1 MKLLRTLSW
10 VLACSFVFAVGS
22 ASAAKY
28 KVAKGGVTDGGSVSG
43 RITYDGTA
51 PAPEILKVDEDIEAC
66 GGDRPSDA
74 LLVSADGG
82 IQNVVLSIQKV
93 KSGKDWDFPKGGFT
107 FDQKDCSFT
116 PRIMLIKPRMEGV
129 VLNSD
134 SVGHNFHTISKGIF
148 NVNKK
153 IQPGSKLVVKNNKI
167 RKTGMVR
174 AKCDIHSWMGG
185 YWVVADSPYTVISD
199 ADGNFSIS
207 DIPPGKYTL
216 KIWHE
221 KLGESKQEVVV
232 SKGGNTK
239 TDIAL
244 KL

>member
-1 MKLLRTLSW
+1 MNTLRSVTLVLGCLL
-10 VLACSFVFAVGS
+10 VFAAGS

-28 KVAKGGVTDGGSVSG
+28 KVSKVTDGGSVSG
-43 RITYDGTA
+43 RISYDGTA

-74 LLVSADGG
+74 LLVSSGGG
-82 IQNVVLSIQKV
+82 IQNVVVSIEKI
-93 KSGKDWDFPKGGFT
+93 KAGKDWNFPKGGFT
-107 FDQKDCSFT
+107 FDQKNCSFS
-116 PRIMLIKPRMEGV
+116 PRILLIKSRMEGV

-148 NVNKK
+148 NINKK
-153 IQPGSKLVVKNNKI
+153 IQPGSKLVVKKTKI

-185 YWVVADSPYTVISD
+185 YWVVADTPYTVISD
-199 ADGNFSIS
+199 ADGNFSIT
-207 DIPPGKYTL
+207 DIPAGKYKL

-221 KLGESKQEVVV
+221 KLGESTQEVVV
-232 SKGGNTK
+232 SAGTDTK
-239 TDIAL
+239 ANAAL

>member
-1 MKLLRTLSW
+1 MNTLRSIAL
-10 VLACSFVFAVGS
+10 VLGCLFFFMAGS

-28 KVAKGGVTDGGSVSG
+28 KVSEVKDGGSVSG
-43 RITYDGTA
+43 QISYDGTA

-66 GGDRPSDA
+66 GGDRPSDE
-74 LLVSADGG
+74 LLVSSGGG
-82 IQNVVLSIQKV
+82 IQNVVVSIEKI
-93 KSGKDWDFPKGGFT
+93 KAGKDWSFPAGGFT
-107 FDQKDCSFT
+107 YDQKNCSFN
-116 PRIMLIKPRMEGV
+116 PRIMMIKAKMEGN

-134 SVGHNFHTISKGIF
+134 SVGHNFHTISKGIY
-148 NVNKK
+148 NINKK

-185 YWVVADSPYTVISD
+185 YWVVADTPYTVISD
-199 ADGNFSIS
+199 ADGNFSIT
-207 DIPPGKYTL
+207 DIPAGKYSL

-221 KLGESKQEVVV
+221 KLGETTQEVVI
-232 SKGGNTK
+232 SAGADTK
-239 TDIAL
+239 ASAKL

>member
-1 MKLLRTLSW
+1 MKISQSATL
-10 VLACSFVFAVGS
+10 VLACLFVFAVGP
-22 ASAAKY
+22 ATAAKY
-28 KVAKGGVTDGGSVSG
+28 KVSSVGVKDGGSVSG

-74 LLVSADGG
+74 ILVSEDGG
-82 IQNVVLSIQKV
+82 IQNVVLSIEKIAT
-93 KSGKDWDFPKGGFT
+93 GKDWDFPKGGFT
-107 FDQKDCSFT
+107 YDQKNCSFT
-116 PRIMLIKPRMEGV
+116 PRIMLIKAKMEGV

-153 IQPGSKLVVKNNKI
+153 IQSGSKLVVKKSKI

-185 YWVVADSPYTVISD
+185 YWVVADTPYTVLSD
-199 ADGNFSIS
+199 AGGNFTIS

-221 KLGESKQEVVV
+221 KLGETKQKFEITQ
-232 SKGGNTK
+232 GGKTK
-239 TDIAL
+239 VDASL

>member
-1 MKLLRTLSW
+1 MKTLRTVTL
-10 VLACSFVFAVGS
+10 VLGCLLVFAAGS

-28 KVAKGGVTDGGSVSG
+28 KVSSGGVTDGGSVSG
-43 RITYDGTA
+43 RVSYDGTA

-66 GGDRPSDA
+66 GGDRPSDE
-74 LLVSADGG
+74 LLVSAGGG
-82 IQNVVLSIQKV
+82 IQNVVLSIEKV
-93 KSGKDWDFPKGGFT
+93 ASGKDWDFPQGGFT
-107 FDQKDCSFT
+107 FDQKNCSFV
-116 PRIMLIKPRMEGV
+116 PRIMLIKPKMEGV

-134 SVGHNFHTISKGIF
+134 SIGHNFHTISKGIF
-148 NVNKK
+148 NTNKK
-153 IQPGSKLVVKNNKI
+153 IQPGSKLVVKNTKI

-185 YWVVADSPYTVISD
+185 YWIVADTPYTVLSD
-199 ADGNFSIS
+199 ADGNFTIA

-216 KIWHE
+216 KVWHE
-221 KLGESKQEVVV
+221 KLGESKQEIVV
-232 SKGGNTK
+232 SAGGDTK